1 MVAVDGASSAPT
13 TRLRR
18 LLRRSLL
25 VAALAA
31 TGWLLSAL
39 FASTA
44 SAETSAPPADLTDQ
58 HADDPTDDPA
68 DGPPEL
74 PARPDAPARPDQP
87 ASVGDDTAGDPA
99 GRSAEPGTADDEE
112 SAGAPVIGESAH
124 QGLGAVLGGVTT
136 ALTSV
141 VTHVVTQTVHQVD
154 TTVATTVATLTSTV
168 LDTAEQV
175 LAQDQVAAAQP
186 EENPAGIARTATT
199 PTPVPA
205 PRQPPAIPATLSTA
219 ALAQDHTSRAPVAMQ
234 HRTSTAPQHD
244 AGRHVG
250 RPGPAHPADVPAPVA
265 PGGTSVSNAHDSA
278 GGARTTHG
286 VLSASATLPPA
297 PAGYTTRSRAADATG
312 RVSGLPATSPD

>member
-31 TGWLLSAL
+31 AGWLLSAL

-44 SAETSAPPADLTDQ
+44 SAETPAPPADLTDQ
-58 HADDPTDDPA
+58 HTDDPA

-74 PARPDAPARPDQP
+74 PARPDAPTRSDKP
-87 ASVGDDTAGDPA
+87 ASVAEDRAERP
-99 GRSAEPGTADDEE
+99 AEPGTADDEE
-112 SAGAPVIGESAH
+112 SAGAPAIGESAH
-124 QGLGAVLGGVTT
+124 QGLGAVLGGVTN

-154 TTVATTVATLTSTV
+154 ATVANTVATLTSTV

-186 EENPAGIARTATT
+186 QENPTGIAPTATT

-219 ALAQDHTSRAPVAMQ
+219 ALAQDHTSRAPVATQ
-234 HRTSTAPQHD
+234 HRTNTAPQHD
-244 AGRHVG
+244 AGRHVS
-250 RPGPAHPADVPAPVA
+250 RPGPAHPLDVPAPVA